1 MNSTFAAMLLFE
13 VASAAV
19 LFLFVVALVWL
30 GARRKDREDFYLSE
44 MIKKIAAS
52 SGSTAEDFLREY
64 ERNKNRRR
72 REAMTI
78 AGIVGALAAMGLMVF
93 LHGLIPLPIYRV
105 GLIPLLPSVG
115 LVIYARLFSSRG

>member
-1 MNSTFAAMLLFE
+1 MNRTFAAMMLFE

-52 SGSTAEDFLREY
+52 SGGTAQDFLREY
-64 ERNKNRRR
+64 ENNKSRRR

-78 AGIVGALAAMGLMVF
+78 AGIVGALAAIGLMVF
-93 LHGLIPLPIYRV
+93 LRGLIPLPVYRV

-115 LVIYARLFSSRG
+115 LVIYARFFSARG